1 MQFLADFDYLEVYS
15 TSNHSLMAIFFPLF
29 GIFTSFILIYYL
41 SSLNRSN
48 IFLALFFL
56 CCNLIVLVY
65 YGLHFTKDL
74 FWEGVCFVNWL
85 PLSYLLGPFLFYY
98 VKSTLSENNKLE
110 KWDWLHLLPAVFI
123 IFNCLPFTT
132 LPFDQK
138 ASIAHEIVN
147 ITENYT
153 LDFNFV
159 SFEFILLSRSAHL
172 LVYSVFS
179 IIYFFRHA
187 HKVYKT
193 HGTRSSNHS
202 ILTKW
207 MLLLC
212 SIQIVIAINSIGHMS
227 TLYDIKFSIFG
238 IPSYEI
244 FTEKYYFG
252 ICGAGFF
259 LQNIFLFLF
268 PKILYGNVSY
278 TIEKGKDS
286 IIDDIKSNLPKKI
299 KDASVTEDI
308 EKIIEKYLSSI
319 PYTSRDFSLSQM
331 SFDLKIPERF
341 LSNYF
346 NKELQITFSEWRKNL
361 RIDHVCRMIEQGE
374 SKNLTIEAI
383 ATNAGFASR
392 SKFIDAFKERKG
404 VTPSA
409 FIKSI
414 VAQ

>member
-1 MQFLADFDYLEVYS
+1 
-15 TSNHSLMAIFFPLF
+15 MAIFFPLF
-29 GIFTSFILIYYL
+29 GIFTSLILFYYL

-48 IFLALFFL
+48 IFLGLFFL

-74 FWEGVCFVNWL
+74 FWEGVCFVHWL

-98 VKSTLSENNKLE
+98 VKSTLSESNKLE
-110 KWDWLHLLPAVFI
+110 KWDWLHVVPSVFI

-132 LPFDQK
+132 LPFEQK
-138 ASIAHEIVN
+138 QAIAHEIVN
-147 ITENYT
+147 VTENYT
-153 LDFNFV
+153 LHFNFV

-179 IIYFFRHA
+179 IFYFLRHTNRVF
-187 HKVYKT
+187 KL
-193 HGTRSSNHS
+193 HGSLSSNHS
-202 ILTKW
+202 ILTRW
-207 MLLLC
+207 ILLLC
-212 SIQIVIAINSIGHMS
+212 GIQIVIAINSIGHMS
-227 TLYDIKFSIFG
+227 TLYDIKFSILG
-238 IPSYEI
+238 VPSYEI

-278 TIEKGKDS
+278 TIVQGKDS
-286 IIDDIKSNLPKKI
+286 IIEEIKSNLPKKI
-299 KDASVTEDI
+299 KDTAIVEDI
-308 EKIIEKYLSSI
+308 EATLREYLVNT
-319 PYTSRDFSLSQM
+319 PYIKREFSLSQM

-346 NKELQITFSEWRKNL
+346 NKELEITFSEWRRNL
-361 RIDHVCRMIEQGE
+361 RIDHVCRLIEAGE
-374 SKNLTIEAI
+374 SRNLTIEAI

-409 FIKSI
+409 FIKS
-414 VAQ
+414 VAVQEA